1 MEIKNQAVFAI
12 VKKAVDKA
20 DLYGLL
26 KDGCASD
33 EFDGESNWIA
43 DAIVAQS
50 IKTPEA
56 LADFIC
62 RLMNRQFDLSEKPSD
77 WADTAKEIISGLASS
92 GLL

>member
-1 MEIKNQAVFAI
+1 MEIKNPAVFAV

-50 IKTPEA
+50 IKTPEV
-56 LADFIC
+56 LADYIC
-62 RLMNRQFDLSEKPSD
+62 RLMNRQFGLSEKPSD
-77 WADTAKEIISGLASS
+77 WADTAKEIIAGLASS